1 MARSLL
7 VAGIVLGGALLVAP
21 AAHAAGPA
29 LTATIAAASTWNS
42 GYSADVTVHNTGD
55 AAATGPPPRPRKRT
69 ATRGLEHSFR

>member
-29 LTATIAAASTWNS
+29 LTATVVPSSTWNS
-42 GYSADVTVHNTGD
+42 GYGATSPSRTTVTR
-55 AAATGPPPRPRKRT
+55 PRP
-69 ATRGLEHSFR
+69 AGWSSSICPPAPP